1 MFYSELILR
10 GVIMKYMHFKGGCS
24 YAGIANMLEL
34 SGYDTEDYII
44 ANKIKLPYMFDYVDG
59 TYLAGTRLQNQK
71 WFNLF
76 LNQIGFRLVEV
87 KISSTDLV
95 NYLQE
100 DRPTMIGIISNES
113 KHAVI
118 YYRHDEHDF
127 YFINNKFENEQ
138 CPELIKMSATKLIS
152 SVPDVL
158 TIGYMEK
165 CKVENVDI
173 ISRLIHSAKTLE
185 KMNRDLSLYCS
196 TYHSKKDI
204 LSCREN
210 LFRALFLE
218 APIMYQLESNEYL
231 YRNLWELQ
239 RSFMHALS
247 VENDILLSNYIDM
260 ELLNETIKSIL
271 NTIHDLIENS

>member
-1 MFYSELILR
+1 
-10 GVIMKYMHFKGGCS
+10 
-24 YAGIANMLEL
+24 
-34 SGYDTEDYII
+34 
-44 ANKIKLPYMFDYVDG
+44 
-59 TYLAGTRLQNQK
+59 
-71 WFNLF
+71 
-76 LNQIGFRLVEV
+76 
-87 KISSTDLV
+87 
-95 NYLQE
+95 
-100 DRPTMIGIISNES
+100 MIGIISNKS

-118 YYRHDEHDF
+118 YYKHDEHNF
-127 YFINNKFENEQ
+127 YFINNKFEYEQ
-138 CPELIKMSATKLIS
+138 CPELIKISATNLIS
-152 SVPDVL
+152 SVPEVL
-158 TIGYMEK
+158 TIGYLEK
-165 CKVENVDI
+165 CDIENVDI

-247 VENDILLSNYIDM
+247 IENDILLSNYIDM
-260 ELLNETIKSIL
+260 KLLNETINSIL
-271 NTIHDLIENS
+271 NSIHDLIENS

>member
-1 MFYSELILR
+1 
-10 GVIMKYMHFKGGCS
+10 MHFKGGCS
-24 YAGIANMLEL
+24 YAGVANMLEL

-44 ANKIKLPYMFDYVDG
+44 AKKIKLPYMFDYVDG

-95 NYLQE
+95 NFLQE
-100 DRPTMIGIISNES
+100 DRPTMIGIISNKS

-118 YYRHDEHDF
+118 YYRHDNRHDNHDF

-152 SVPDVL
+152 SVSDVL
-158 TIGYMEK
+158 TIGYLEK
-165 CKVENVDI
+165 CDVENVDI

-185 KMNRDLSLYCS
+185 KMNRELSLYFS
-196 TYHSKKDI
+196 AYHSKKDI

-218 APIMYQLESNEYL
+218 APIMFQLESNEYL
-231 YRNLWELQ
+231 YRNLQELQ

-247 VENDILLSNYIDM
+247 IENDILLSNYIDTK
-260 ELLNETIKSIL
+260 LLNETIKSIL
-271 NTIHDLIENS
+271 NSIHDLIKNY